1 MANCFG
7 TSGDNT
13 QTGTSGDDNF
23 DYSQGGDDTLDGGG
37 GNDRFYFGAALTA
50 ADKIDGGTGNDTVVL
65 NGDYTGGNALVF
77 AADTM
82 VNVETL
88 ILHAGNSYDLTT
100 ADETVAGGETLTING
115 GALGVGDSLAFDGS
129 GETDGHFSISGGAGN
144 DTITGGGLSDFF
156 NLARGGDDIANGGGG
171 NDTFA
176 MGAAMTGAD
185 QIDGGNGYDIVQ
197 LNGNYAGIHA
207 VIFGANTMSNV
218 EAISLV
224 AGHSYNLVMND
235 ANVAAGQTL
244 LINGAALGASDSL
257 VFTGSAELDGAFR
270 IAGGAGNDIIGGGS
284 QSDIFN
290 LSTGGND
297 LAHGRYGDDTFIM
310 GAALNAGDRLDGG
323 PGLDTVVLQGDYSG
337 PNAVVFNATTMTNM
351 DYLVVQAGFNYDL
364 TANETTVAK
373 NAVMT
378 IDATGL
384 GAGNWIHFDGS
395 TETDGYYDFADGQ
408 GNDVFIGGALSDFF
422 SFDLGG
428 TDTGQGGGGDDYMD
442 VCGHFDVTDQMDGG
456 TGYDS
461 INLTDEGGTYTGAN
475 ALHLTAAMMVNFEE
489 MQFDPGN
496 YDITTVDANVAAGV
510 QFTVDAGSAD
520 QVSFDGS
527 AETDG
532 SFSFLDS
539 TGNDNFKGGAGD
551 DIFDMTFG
559 GTDSV
564 TGGLGQDTIV
574 AGGQDTFVYN
584 AVAESQSTTHDII
597 QNFDVKADVFDLDV
611 AVSGVDA
618 ARGGEINSGTFD
630 ANLGTVIDGGMGSN
644 HAIVVNATSGNLSGH
659 VYLVVDADGNGVYDT
674 GDYVFDVTGSSNLA
688 SLSTSNFI

>member
-1 MANCFG
+1 MANFYG
-7 TSGDNT
+7 TTNDDT
-13 QTGTSGDDNF
+13 QTGTGGNDNF
-23 DYSQGGDDTLDGGG
+23 NYGQGGDDTIDAGAGD
-37 GNDRFYFGAALTA
+37 DRINFGAAFTA
-50 ADKIDGGTGNDTVVL
+50 ADKIDGGDGNDTVIL
-65 NGDYTGGNALVF
+65 NGDYTGGNAVVF

-82 VNVETL
+82 VNVENL
-88 ILHAGNSYDLTT
+88 VLRGGHSYDLTT
-100 ADETVAGGETLTING
+100 DDATVAAGQTLTVNG
-115 GALGVGDSLAFDGS
+115 GALGVGDSLTFDGS
-129 GETDGHFSISGGAGN
+129 AELDGHFNLSGGKGDDAL
-144 DTITGGGLSDFF
+144 TGGALSDVI

-171 NDTFA
+171 NDTFLGG
-176 MGAAMTGAD
+176 GAFTGAD
-185 QIDGGNGYDIVQ
+185 QIDGGSGYDTLQ
-197 LNGNYAGIHA
+197 LNGNYAGVHA
-207 VIFGANTMSNV
+207 VVFGAATMSNV

-224 AGHSYNLVMND
+224 AGHSYNLVMDD
-235 ANVAAGQTL
+235 AVVGAGQSML
-244 LINGAALGASDSL
+244 VNGAGLGAGDTL
-257 VFTGSAELDGAFR
+257 TFNGSAELDGAFR
-270 IAGGAGNDIIGGGS
+270 IAGGAGNDILSGGS

-290 LSTGGND
+290 LSHGGD
-297 LAHGRYGDDTFIM
+297 DIAHGRFGDDVFIM
-310 GAALNAGDRLDGG
+310 GAALNANDQLDGG
-323 PGLDTVVLQGDYSG
+323 SELDTVVLQGDYSG
-337 PNAVVFNATTMTNM
+337 ANAVVFNATTMTNM

-364 TANETTVAK
+364 TSNDGTVA
-373 NAVMT
+373 NFDILTV
-378 IDATGL
+378 DATEL
-384 GAGNWIHFDGS
+384 GAGNSIRFDGS
-395 TETDGYYDFADGQ
+395 AETDGFFFFADGQ
-408 GNDVFIGGALSDFF
+408 GNDTFIGGAQSDGF

-428 TDTGQGGGGDDYMD
+428 TDTGQGGGGDDSFD
-442 VCGHFDVTDQMDGG
+442 VCGHFDATDQMDGG
-456 TGYDS
+456 AGYDS

-510 QFTVDAGSAD
+510 QFTVDAGFAD

-551 DIFDMTFG
+551 DIFDLTFG

-597 QNFDVKADVFDLDV
+597 QNFDVKADVFDLNV

-618 ARGGEINSGTFD
+618 ARGGEINSATFD
-630 ANLGTVIDGGMGSN
+630 SNLGTVIADAMGSN
-644 HAIVVNATSGNLSGH
+644 HAIVVNATSGDLSGN
-659 VYLVVDADGNGVYDT
+659 VYLVVDANGNGFYDT